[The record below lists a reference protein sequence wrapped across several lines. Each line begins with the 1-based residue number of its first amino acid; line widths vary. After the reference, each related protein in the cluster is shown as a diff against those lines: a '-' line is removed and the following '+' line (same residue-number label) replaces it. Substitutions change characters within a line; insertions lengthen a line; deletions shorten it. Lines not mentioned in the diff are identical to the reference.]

1 MKYFVVS
8 DIHGSEYY
16 AQKLIDLY
24 KKEEASKIL
33 LLGDVLYHGPRNDL
47 PFKYRPKGVIEIL
60 NEYKKDII
68 CVRGNCEAEVDQMV
82 LDFPVLNDHVILSS
96 PHYTIY
102 MCHGHHENNEN
113 PPLMNE
119 DFILLCGHTHIPKL
133 DIHDNYIYINP
144 GSITIPKENSYHG
157 YMLIDNDKFIWKD
170 IDGNIKN
177 EFVYKKRF

>member
-60 NEYKKDII
+60 NEYKK
-68 CVRGNCEAEVDQMV
+68 
-82 LDFPVLNDHVILSS
+82 
-96 PHYTIY
+96 
-102 MCHGHHENNEN
+102 
-113 PPLMNE
+113 
-119 DFILLCGHTHIPKL
+119 
-133 DIHDNYIYINP
+133 
-144 GSITIPKENSYHG
+144 
-157 YMLIDNDKFIWKD
+157 
-170 IDGNIKN
+170 
-177 EFVYKKRF
+177 